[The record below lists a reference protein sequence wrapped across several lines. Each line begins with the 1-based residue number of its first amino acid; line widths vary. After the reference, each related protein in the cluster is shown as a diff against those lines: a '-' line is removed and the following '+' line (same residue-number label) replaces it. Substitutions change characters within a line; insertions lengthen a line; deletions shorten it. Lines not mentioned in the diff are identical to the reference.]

1 MLPFAVRS
9 ADDRASAPA
18 RPEPSGDPLGTAL
31 RWPADWVVEL
41 LEGAEQTERPPLPW
55 GYDAWFDPGY
65 TKWLRGLE
73 ESEDGTDAHL
83 PTKGMLISVL
93 VPVYRPKLWYF
104 RACVDSIRAQSY
116 ESWELC
122 LCDDASG
129 DPELSELLNEMAGE
143 DRRIKVVHRR
153 ENGGI
158 SRATNDALAVAIG
171 EFVALLDHDDVIQRD
186 ALAEIVAA
194 IDRDTDVLY
203 TDEDKIRGGEKPLE
217 TPRLSNPHLKPDWAP
232 ELLLT
237 YPYLGHFLVLRRAL
251 LQEIGGFRPD
261 FDGSQD
267 YDVML
272 RATEHA
278 RSVVHLPKVLY
289 HWRAVEGSASDDATA
304 KPWAHAASRRVLED
318 ALQRRGVDAV
328 VEDGYGPG
336 WYDVRR
342 PIKGSP
348 SVTVIIPFRDE
359 PAMTAQCL
367 RSLAVAPGYENF
379 EVVLVDNGSA
389 EPETRALRDRWQRQ
403 GIRIFDYPEPFN
415 WSVMNNIAA
424 SRSDADLLLFMNN
437 DIEAR
442 KPGWLHALVELAQRD
457 DVGAVG
463 ARLLYPDGIIQHAG
477 VTLGL
482 GGIAAHLFAGLPRG
496 LVGYMSW
503 DRVVRPC
510 SAVTGACLMSRR
522 SVFEELGGFDEN
534 LQVAFNDVDYCLRLK
549 DAGYQVLYTPHAEL
563 IHHESASRG
572 ISGFYHDIRQMLR
585 KWDSER
591 FLNDPLYNPNLSLLG
606 TWCGLRSPGE
616 VAAWRRQMALLKEE
630 KECSRPVE

>member
-1 MLPFAVRS
+1 
-9 ADDRASAPA
+9 
-18 RPEPSGDPLGTAL
+18 
-31 RWPADWVVEL
+31 L

>member
-1 MLPFAVRS
+1 
-9 ADDRASAPA
+9 
-18 RPEPSGDPLGTAL
+18 LGTAL